1 MEGWME
7 VMDEWGGLGMWIGR
21 PTDRQY
27 YEKSHTNIM
36 RRLIYHSYI
45 IYLISLISVSVTQLI
60 HVCKES
66 HWELWISFFQSL
78 SESFSI

>member
-36 RRLIYHSYI
+36 RRLIYH
-45 IYLISLISVSVTQLI
+45 
-60 HVCKES
+60 
-66 HWELWISFFQSL
+66 
-78 SESFSI
+78 